1 MQEVSVEGDAKPITV
16 DVRFDPKVTNA
27 RRIASTAK
35 RALEQ
40 DSGDNAFVKVVF
52 EQDKGQ

>member
-27 RRIASTAK
+27 QIIAAVAK
-35 RALEQ
+35 RALEK
-40 DSGDNAFVKVVF
+40 DAADNAVVKVVF
-52 EQDKGQ
+52 EREQR

>member
-1 MQEVSVEGDAKPITV
+1 MQEVSVEADARPITV

-40 DSGDNAFVKVVF
+40 DSGDNVLVKVVL
-52 EQDKGQ
+52 EEEKGQ

>member
-27 RRIASTAK
+27 QIIAAVAK
-35 RALEQ
+35 RALEK
-40 DSGDNAFVKVVF
+40 DAADHAMIKVVF
-52 EQDKGQ
+52 EKEQG

>member
-1 MQEVSVEGDAKPITV
+1 VNVEGDARPITI
-16 DVRFDPKVTNA
+16 DLRFDPKVTNV

-40 DSGDNAFVKVVF
+40 DSSNNALVKVVF
-52 EQDKGQ
+52 EKDKGR